1 MAESIRPNPLSIKV
15 SAALIQSNPH
25 SDRHKPAT
33 GLLLSALLA
42 ASLFVVCADNSAHAG
57 EGASE
62 ISLSRVSDL
71 SELDTATL
79 RLRSAVALV
88 ADRYGRRVYAKHSG
102 DVKPIAS
109 ITKLMTA
116 MVVLDADLPMDE
128 RITILEVDRDR
139 LRHSRSR
146 LRTDRAT
153 LSRRELLTIA
163 LMSSENR
170 AAAALGRTSLPGG
183 TPAFVEAMNR
193 KAKSLGMRHSHFADA
208 SGLNGANRSTAEDL
222 VKMLQA
228 ASRYPFIR
236 KATTTAEKTVSPY
249 ASGATLDYRNT
260 NILIRNANPNW
271 DMGVSKTG
279 YINEAGRCLAM
290 QAQIGGRIFYVV
302 FLQASGKLTPVGD
315 SNRVRKW
322 LESELRKQHR
332 AGTSLTAGSG

>member
-1 MAESIRPNPLSIKV
+1 V
-15 SAALIQSNPH
+15 STALIQSDPH
-25 SDRHKPAT
+25 SDRYKPAA
-33 GLLLSALLA
+33 GLLLSVLLA
-42 ASLFVVCADNSAHAG
+42 ASLFIICADEFAHAA
-57 EGASE
+57 EESPQ
-62 ISLSRVSDL
+62 ISLWRFSNLND
-71 SELDTATL
+71 LDTTTL

-88 ADRYGRRVYAKHSG
+88 ADQYGRRVYAKHSG

-116 MVVLDADLPMDE
+116 MVVLDANLPMGE

-146 LRTDRAT
+146 LRTNRAT

-193 KAKSLGMRHSHFADA
+193 KAKSIGMRNSHFADA

-236 KATTTAEKTVSPY
+236 TATTTTSPTRFRSPSGRAPTRASSSSSPSSTTPSATTTA
-249 ASGATLDYRNT
+249 ATAATARAPRRSRRT
-260 NILIRNANPNW
+260 PC
-271 DMGVSKTG
+271 
-279 YINEAGRCLAM
+279 AGR
-290 QAQIGGRIFYVV
+290 
-302 FLQASGKLTPVGD
+302 T
-315 SNRVRKW
+315 
-322 LESELRKQHR
+322 
-332 AGTSLTAGSG
+332 